1 MCCDR
6 TRGNG
11 FKLEGRFRLDI
22 RKEFFFTVRAEKQW
36 NQRSGGSPVLGDIKD
51 QAGWGSEHSDLAVG
65 IPVHCRGVGP
75 DDL

>member
-1 MCCDR
+1 
-6 TRGNG
+6 
-11 FKLEGRFRLDI
+11 
-22 RKEFFFTVRAEKQW
+22 VKQW
-36 NQRSGGSPVLGDIKD
+36 KQRSGGSPILGDIKA